1 MKKNLLLLPII
12 LLMMSVFVACTPDDG
27 VDVPSGN
34 DQSALT
40 YEVKSDVQVPIT
52 LFLGSMPEEYAAFK
66 EPLAQAFTMRENAL
80 EQALGTDIQIGFRKM
95 TYTYPSTDVKGNPIT
110 LSSAAFWLGYFV
122 NGTWTDLQPDNICL
136 MEHYTITSDDEA
148 PSNAYALEMFI
159 TGNTL
164 TIMPDYIGY
173 GVTKDMPHPYLNHD
187 VCAINSIDALT
198 AGYDLFGDSVKNGM
212 AEGWKLYLAGASQGG
227 ANAIAVHKYMDTH
240 LDFAAKWNFAASNCS
255 SGPYSPVATIDKYYS
270 DGKVA
275 YPVVFPLVVKT
286 MFDSYPEIMGG
297 FTEEMAYSENYLAAR
312 KEIEEMIASKKH
324 NTAAINQVF
333 LDKVRK
339 TVDNNLA
346 ADEIYLSDIL
356 SPEILDRDS
365 PLCKAFYLCLEQND
379 LTKGWTPVHPM
390 KLHYSPFDAVVPQEN
405 TLAIFEAFGADIV
418 TLQKSEL
425 PVDHATTCS
434 LWMVDLFSTGF

>member
-1 MKKNLLLLPII
+1 MELCCVQLFIWPLQ
-12 LLMMSVFVACTPDDG
+12 
-27 VDVPSGN
+27 PSG
-34 DQSALT
+34 
-40 YEVKSDVQVPIT
+40 Y
-52 LFLGSMPEEYAAFK
+52 Y
-66 EPLAQAFTMRENAL
+66 R
-80 EQALGTDIQIGFRKM
+80 
-95 TYTYPSTDVKGNPIT
+95 
-110 LSSAAFWLGYFV
+110 
-122 NGTWTDLQPDNICL
+122 
-136 MEHYTITSDDEA
+136 
-148 PSNAYALEMFI
+148 
-159 TGNTL
+159 
-164 TIMPDYIGY
+164 
-173 GVTKDMPHPYLNHD
+173 
-187 VCAINSIDALT
+187 
-198 AGYDLFGDSVKNGM
+198 
-212 AEGWKLYLAGASQGG
+212 
-227 ANAIAVHKYMDTH
+227 
-240 LDFAAKWNFAASNCS
+240 
-255 SGPYSPVATIDKYYS
+255 KYYS

-365 PLCKAFYLCLEQND
+365 PLCKAFYLCLEKND